1 MRENKTVFHNRAY
14 CFFPFPSYNIIFS
27 KLISQRE
34 YISFTKITLSRVA
47 AQQCS
52 IQPTTLLPAHTCY
65 LWLERDY
72 LEGHRRNDRSWAAS
86 TCERSI
92 WDTREFLRGRNC
104 RRKPPRAFI
113 ETAAL
118 THVCNTYIAITW
130 HTQGRT
136 ASRDVTRLSL
146 RLRL

>member
-52 IQPTTLLPAHTCY
+52 IQPTTTSACAHVLFMIRTGLP
-65 LWLERDY
+65 
-72 LEGHRRNDRSWAAS
+72 RRTS
-86 TCERSI
+86 T
-92 WDTREFLRGRNC
+92 
-104 RRKPPRAFI
+104 
-113 ETAAL
+113 
-118 THVCNTYIAITW
+118 
-130 HTQGRT
+130 
-136 ASRDVTRLSL
+136 
-146 RLRL
+146 